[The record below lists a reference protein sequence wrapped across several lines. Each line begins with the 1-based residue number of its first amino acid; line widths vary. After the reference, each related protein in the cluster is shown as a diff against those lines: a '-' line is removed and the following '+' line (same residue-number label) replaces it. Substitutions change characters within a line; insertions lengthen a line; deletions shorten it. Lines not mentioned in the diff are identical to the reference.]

1 MSTAPILLTHFKNH
15 WLDKRHLWF
24 SLNRFLT
31 EWPHRM
37 DSDTIQQAVW
47 LFNNTNCPWSRL
59 QTGTV
64 LFHGMFF
71 VQRFSSRIFSLSWQT
86 VTPLFFLNFWWALVV
101 CIRLL
106 GSAYGQRQVA
116 SHANE
121 KGPGNWSLCYSD
133 TFHACVS
140 HSAVV
145 LCVDHMSKVG
155 HVTTLLQFWFPK
167 TQHCWN
173 GLVTLVSY
181 GISLAALFI
190 LLTWLLLR
198 ERYNVT
204 VNIASSFF
212 TACFSKSS
220 VWPSGLSQYE
230 DVTLVSQKYRKFR
243 VSVESLQE

>member
-1 MSTAPILLTHFKNH
+1 M
-15 WLDKRHLWF
+15 
-24 SLNRFLT
+24 
-31 EWPHRM
+31 
-37 DSDTIQQAVW
+37 
-47 LFNNTNCPWSRL
+47 
-59 QTGTV
+59 
-64 LFHGMFF
+64 
-71 VQRFSSRIFSLSWQT
+71 IFSGSVSYRMTSQDLYNPTSGLTFQQYKLPMKSFTDWNSIISWYVPCST
-86 VTPLFFLNFWWALVV
+86 VFKQNLFSVVTNSNTLVFLNSWWALVV

-121 KGPGNWSLCYSD
+121 KGPGNWSLCCSD
-133 TFHACVS
+133 TCHACSV